1 MRRSVLM
8 IIVALMACMTVNAET
23 GLKDSKLRYGMY
35 LGPIKAGEA
44 QLITRNVTYDGK
56 EAVRMDLIAR
66 TTSAVEKIFSL
77 NDTITTF
84 MKADDMTSMYFS
96 KHCFEGDDIV
106 LEKAEFS
113 RLQNGKYQAKMR
125 KDYKDGRV
133 KERTE
138 TCDTPIYDMLS
149 VVQFSRSIDTSSLTK
164 GKRMTFWLVD
174 AAEIIEECLIY
185 QGRETVK
192 ISGKKFNCLVYKL
205 VEPYVEKGKKKDRE
219 ILNIYV
225 NDDEARTIVEMDIKF
240 KVGTA
245 KTKIIL

>member
-1 MRRSVLM
+1 MAIKSYNPTTPSRRHMTVADYSVLSD
-8 IIVALMACMTVNAET
+8 VA
-23 GLKDSKLRYGMY
+23 
-35 LGPIKAGEA
+35 P
-44 QLITRNVTYDGK
+44 
-56 EAVRMDLIAR
+56 
-66 TTSAVEKIFSL
+66 
-77 NDTITTF
+77 
-84 MKADDMTSMYFS
+84 
-96 KHCFEGDDIV
+96 
-106 LEKAEFS
+106 
-113 RLQNGKYQAKMR
+113 
-125 KDYKDGRV
+125 
-133 KERTE
+133 ER
-138 TCDTPIYDMLS
+138 
-149 VVQFSRSIDTSSLTK
+149 SLTK